1 MLAHTI
7 VLAPNHGAI
16 NLAAAISAPSAPAP
30 TVNTSTSS
38 ERDRMP
44 MLATYA
50 PASRRRSVRRPVAE
64 TSSTGSFTRPPKVG

>member
-1 MLAHTI
+1 MFAHTI

-30 TVNTSTSS
+30 TVNTSSSS

-44 MLATYA
+44 MFATYA
-50 PASRRRSVRRPVAE
+50 RWSSALAVGIAVMVRE
-64 TSSTGSFTRPPKVG
+64 CLLL